1 MENSNPSQPASMQPS
16 VQVPGDSSGNNKMVL
31 WLITGLI
38 ITILIAGA
46 VYWYLNNQQTSS
58 NQQISKEPTPILE
71 SAKLDSELNS
81 IDIPEMDE
89 NFSEVDKD
97 INSL

>member
-1 MENSNPSQPASMQPS
+1 MESSNTPQQTSIQPS
-16 VQVPGDSSGNNKMVL
+16 VQVPGASSGNNKMVL

-38 ITILIAGA
+38 ITILIVGA
-46 VYWYLNNQQTSS
+46 VYWYLSRQQTSP
-58 NQQISKEPTPILE
+58 NQQISKEPTPIGE
-71 SAKLDSELNS
+71 SAKLDSELNL
-81 IDIPEMDE
+81 IAIPEVDE